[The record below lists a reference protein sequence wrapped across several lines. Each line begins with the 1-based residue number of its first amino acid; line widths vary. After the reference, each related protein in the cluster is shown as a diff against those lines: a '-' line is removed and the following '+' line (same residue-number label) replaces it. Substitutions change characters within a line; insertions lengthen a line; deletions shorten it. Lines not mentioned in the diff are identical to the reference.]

1 MSTLEKTIDL
11 LYALPENQVEV
22 IYSFV
27 QFLSSQQKAE
37 KPVIN
42 ESLDDIL
49 SNIVGVL
56 PDTGKTLEEYRA
68 KGYRNGMKLL
78 IDTNVIL
85 DMVFQRKGCDDST
98 KLFRKIRESGDSAYI
113 TASSVTDLFYII
125 RKEMHDTERT
135 YAIMDNIFKLVANLS
150 VTEKDIRDAFGQKWK
165 DYADVSLSIRTP
177 AAWLDESGRL

>member
-68 KGYRNGMKLL
+68 
-78 IDTNVIL
+78 
-85 DMVFQRKGCDDST
+85 
-98 KLFRKIRESGDSAYI
+98 
-113 TASSVTDLFYII
+113 
-125 RKEMHDTERT
+125 ERIQER
-135 YAIMDNIFKLVANLS
+135 YEA
-150 VTEKDIRDAFGQKWK
+150 
-165 DYADVSLSIRTP
+165 AD
-177 AAWLDESGRL
+177 